1 MDRTL
6 HLLATIFLLAA
17 LMLSLFVSLSLPYLP
32 ALDIARV
39 HLASGSGVAG
49 IDTLTELR
57 LGIWGFCA
65 YANDGVHSCT
75 QNKLGYAVT
84 IFDSRA
90 DPNNSNIIKSSWTR
104 GLVVHIIATAF
115 IFLAFLTSF
124 SEKSTVK
131 LVAFVLS
138 CLATLV
144 TFTVFTI
151 DIAFFA
157 LVLSLVKGISIGTS
171 ARTAPGFWLTF
182 VSLVLVVLA
191 STTFCYDRQRGLQL
205 PHANI

>member
-6 HLLATIFLLAA
+6 PILATVFLLAA

-32 ALDIARV
+32 ALDITRV

-49 IDTLTELR
+49 IDTLSELR
-57 LGIWGFCA
+57 LGIWGICA
-65 YANDGVHSCT
+65 YANDGVHSCI
-75 QNKLGYAVT
+75 QKKLGYAVT
-84 IFDSRA
+84 IFNSRA

-104 GLVVHIIATAF
+104 GLVVHIIATGF
-115 IFLAFLTSF
+115 IFLAFLASF
-124 SEKSTVK
+124 SEKSAVK
-131 LVAFVLS
+131 FVTLVLS

-144 TFTVFTI
+144 TFIAFTI
-151 DIAFFA
+151 DIALFA
-157 LVLSLVKGISIGTS
+157 LVRSLVEDISIGTS
-171 ARTAPGFWLTF
+171 ARTAPGFWLTS

-191 STTFCYDRQRGLQL
+191 STTFCYDHRRGLQL